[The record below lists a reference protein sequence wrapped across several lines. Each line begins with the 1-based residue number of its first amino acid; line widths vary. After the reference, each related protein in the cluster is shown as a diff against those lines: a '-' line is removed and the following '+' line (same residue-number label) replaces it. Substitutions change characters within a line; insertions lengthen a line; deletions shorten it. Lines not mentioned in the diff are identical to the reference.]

1 MAKALPPKSPKLESA
16 LLDRLADEYKIL
28 QDKIDK
34 IGAFRF
40 TIKGWS
46 ITVIMASILA
56 GSATKIGP
64 RWLWGVSLIVFLILF
79 FSFEKQ
85 QTDLSHRFGQR
96 VLAIEGV
103 LSRLL
108 RNIASK
114 SSNPS
119 ALSSFLTLRFVPG
132 IGHHLGAQT
141 GRQRAGRRNF
151 WRSCIEADLLFY
163 VIQALAVVAFVF
175 WPGAAATPDHPD
187 SSITINNSSAVGPV
201 TAENPTQVGQAN
213 GDKKNTQHPVG
224 EDEKQAKDKQEHKSN
239 P

>member
-1 MAKALPPKSPKLESA
+1 MAKALPPKTPQLESA

-46 ITVIMASILA
+46 ITIIMASILA

-64 RWLWGVSLIVFLILF
+64 RWLWDVSLIVFLILF
-79 FSFEKQ
+79 FWFEKQ
-85 QTDLSHRFGQR
+85 QTDLVHRFGQR
-96 VLAIEGV
+96 VLAIESV

-108 RNIASK
+108 RNVASK
-114 SSNPS
+114 SSSPS

-141 GRQRAGRRNF
+141 GRQRPRQRNF
-151 WRSCIEADLLFY
+151 WRSCIEANLLFY
-163 VIQALAVVAFVF
+163 VIQALAVVVFVF

-187 SSITINNSSAVGPV
+187 SNIIINNSSAVSPV

-213 GDKKNTQHPVG
+213 GGEKNTQHP
-224 EDEKQAKDKQEHKSN
+224 
-239 P
+239 